1 MGQLKSVDEKI
12 QLKARA
18 YLLDRMD
25 PDERSTFETLL
36 LEDTGLNR
44 SVEDLEQRILSGTYV
59 PSLRQKHTYMAYAVC
74 FICGIALG
82 GAAIMLI

>member
-25 PDERSTFETLL
+25 PDERSTSETLL

-44 SVEDLEQRILSGTYV
+44 SVEDLEQRILS
-59 PSLRQKHTYMAYAVC
+59 
-74 FICGIALG
+74 
-82 GAAIMLI
+82 